1 MNEFG
6 KGKPGF
12 MGQAEQQ
19 QVATGRK
26 GDGVMIALQ
35 DNAQKRLIIQNTN
48 EVFCNLLGYAEG
60 ELKEQDFESVLGAK
74 LAQTLREDL
83 EYVDEAPDLGELLS
97 RQREVKLRH
106 RLGHEIVLPLTISR
120 LMAQGHAACFQVVV
134 PNEVEGR
141 AQQQLKDFL
150 RVNLE
155 GRQQID
161 EATGLPDRSTAD
173 TYLGLLKNYTASNG
187 MQAAFAVIRIDR
199 YEKSLARYGKQGCIE
214 QLQHVANCCRSTF
227 RAEDVVCMLSG
238 STLGL
243 VLLDISRESVR
254 VVLNRLR
261 WNVRNHRIV
270 FGGKSDFSITISLS
284 FDMLTEHTGDTL
296 LDRCEEAVSKL
307 DADTR
312 NYLIELGQE

>member
-1 MNEFG
+1 M
-6 KGKPGF
+6 
-12 MGQAEQQ
+12 
-19 QVATGRK
+19 
-26 GDGVMIALQ
+26 
-35 DNAQKRLIIQNTN
+35 
-48 EVFCNLLGYAEG
+48 
-60 ELKEQDFESVLGAK
+60 
-74 LAQTLREDL
+74 
-83 EYVDEAPDLGELLS
+83 
-97 RQREVKLRH
+97 
-106 RLGHEIVLPLTISR
+106 
-120 LMAQGHAACFQVVV
+120 
-134 PNEVEGR
+134 
-141 AQQQLKDFL
+141 
-150 RVNLE
+150 NLE

-296 LDRCEEAVSKL
+296 LDRCEEAVGKL